1 VDNSKL
7 GHVYIASSLLPEEI
21 DTILVDYGMDE
32 ATRAALSATGVGVEV
47 V

>member
-7 GHVYIASSLLPEEI
+7 GHAYIASSLLPEEI
-21 DTILVDYGMDE
+21 DTILVDHGMDE
-32 ATRAALSATGVGVEV
+32 ATRSALTAAGITVEV